1 MMMMMMMIIIMNR
14 KNAAITVTIMYIY
27 RLHFQMRPKPVVSL
41 CLFASV
47 CFCCVF
53 FGSNY
58 YVSGSCGY

>member
-1 MMMMMMMIIIMNR
+1 MMMIIIMNR
-14 KNAAITVTIMYIY
+14 KNAAITVTIMCIY

-53 FGSNY
+53 LALIIMFRVRVAIS
-58 YVSGSCGY
+58 